1 MIEEP
6 FNTKEN
12 LESNNIIYKNETKST
27 MCWKMIIVL
36 TVLIGLMTGLGIFVI
51 FKSIE
56 DFDEKKTEISCIYK
70 ITDNDR
76 IIGEEDTYK
85 IQLLNDNFQKDGS
98 ISIYIN
104 EKQIEFNT
112 SYKFNK
118 IDNYNIKYLINKEY
132 IYMKNMFKDV
142 TNLVSVEISSNYGK
156 FNSSLSS
163 AFLGCKNLKS
173 FRSNINGMENMDI
186 SYMFSNCIS
195 LSSVIFEN
203 FATTVED
210 SNHMFDNCKS
220 LISIELNSI
229 NTTNDK
235 NMSYMFSNC
244 TSIKQLNIDNYD
256 IRTVKDLSYMFYN
269 CYSLQELNKS
279 PTLFQPDIHTNAS
292 ITDMFYNCSRNV
304 TPIWYHNI
312 TNNSKIL

>member
-70 ITDNDR
+70 I
-76 IIGEEDTYK
+76 
-85 IQLLNDNFQKDGS
+85 QLLNDNFEKDGS

-104 EKQIEFNT
+104 DRQIEFNKW
-112 SYKFNK
+112 YKFNK

-269 CYSLQELNKS
+269 CYSLEILTK
-279 PTLFQPDIHTNAS
+279 TDALFQPDIHTNAS
-292 ITDMFYNCSRNV
+292 ITDMFFNCSRNV
-304 TPIWYHNI
+304 TPTWYHNM

>member
-1 MIEEP
+1 MIEP

-12 LESNNIIYKNETKST
+12 LESNNIIYNNETKST

-36 TVLIGLMTGLGIFVI
+36 TVLIGLMIGLGIFVI
-51 FKSIE
+51 YKSIE

-76 IIGEEDTYK
+76 INGEEDIYK
-85 IQLLNDNFQKDGS
+85 IQLLNDNFEKDGS

-112 SYKFNK
+112 WYKFNK

-142 TNLVSVEISSNYGK
+142 TNLVSIEISSNYGK

-173 FRSNINGMENMDI
+173 FRSNINGMENMNI

-203 FATTVED
+203 FATIVED
-210 SNHMFDNCKS
+210 SNHMFDNCIS
-220 LISIELNSI
+220 LTSLELNSI
-229 NTTNDK
+229 ITTNDRS
-235 NMSYMFSNC
+235 MSHMFSNC
-244 TSIKQLNIDNYD
+244 ISIKQLNIDNYD
-256 IRTVKDLSYMFYN
+256 IRTVKDLSYMFNN
-269 CYSLQELNKS
+269 CYSLEKLDINEA
-279 PTLFQPDIHTNAS
+279 LFQPDIHTNSS
-292 ITDMFYNCSRNV
+292 ITNMFNNCSKGII
-304 TPIWYHNI
+304 PQWYHNM